1 MSIQQERVAVI
12 TGASSGIGRVTAISL
27 SKAGW
32 NVVILARNA
41 EELESTA
48 KDCPGPS
55 LTVRGDVSKEED
67 VTRLFSEAVGKF
79 GRVDLLFNN
88 AGIGARGSP
97 IEEIS
102 LEVFQSVINV
112 NVIGV
117 FLCTREAVK
126 LFKKQTPQGGRIINN
141 GSISAHTPR
150 PNASPYTTSKH
161 AVLGLTKSTALEGRS
176 FDISVTQIDIGN
188 AATPLAESFRSGTL
202 QADGSLRV
210 EALLYVQHVADAIVH
225 IADLPTDV
233 QVLEMNIMATKMPFV
248 GRG

>member
-1 MSIQQERVAVI
+1 MSIPQDRVAVI
-12 TGASSGIGRVTAISL
+12 TGASSGIGRVTSISL

-32 NVVILARNA
+32 NVVLFARND
-41 EELESTA
+41 EELGITA
-48 KDCPGPS
+48 KSCPGPS
-55 LTVRGDVSKEED
+55 LTVKGDVSKEED
-67 VTRLFSEAVGKF
+67 VTRLFSEAVRKF

-88 AGIGARGSP
+88 AGIARGSP

-188 AATPLAESFRSGTL
+188 AATPLAKSLGTGTL
-202 QADGSLRV
+202 QADGSLRA
-210 EALLYVQHVADAIVH
+210 EALFDVQHVADAIVH
-225 IADLPTDV
+225 IAGLPTDV